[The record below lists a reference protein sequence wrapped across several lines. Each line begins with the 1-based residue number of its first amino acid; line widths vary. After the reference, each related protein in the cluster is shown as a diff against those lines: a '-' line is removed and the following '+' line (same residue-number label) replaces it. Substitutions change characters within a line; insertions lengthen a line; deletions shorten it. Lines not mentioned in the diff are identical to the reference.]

1 VKHSAPKSGRWT
13 RIFVVIAVLYAIPV
27 AFAAWTNFP
36 SRSQIEADT
45 AANAI
50 AALQQHE
57 PKYKDIA
64 PQSLRRRL
72 YRGLSD
78 EEVVARVREYAV
90 AEEERINIQAS
101 RVSVDPDHAASGT
114 FSGSVNKP
122 QEQLP
127 GAVAP
132 GVDRIRPQI
141 ALTMDELEKQ
151 REQRLASIKT
161 GQTKVIAWAVAAWVL
176 PLVLLYVLM
185 PRFSWRSR
193 KSVSR
198 I

>member
-1 VKHSAPKSGRWT
+1 M
-13 RIFVVIAVLYAIPV
+13 IAVLYAIPV

-36 SRSQIEADT
+36 SRSQIVADT
-45 AANAI
+45 AANAMV
-50 AALQQHE
+50 ALQQHE
-57 PKYKDIA
+57 PKYKGIA
-64 PQSLRRRL
+64 PQSLRQRL

-101 RVSVDPDHAASGT
+101 RISVDPDHAGGDT

-127 GAVAP
+127 GAVAL
-132 GVDRIRPQI
+132 GLGGMRPQI

-176 PLVLLYVLM
+176 PLVLLYVLV